1 MTNNKLLYSGNNKC
15 ADCTHVNACMR
26 MSIVFDYPFEEI
38 AMYSDR
44 CFAYEPTVEV
54 VRCKDCKF
62 SCQPEIYDPMECNKW
77 ATKWGVVYTEPN
89 GFCHKGERREGE

>member
-54 VRCKDCKF
+54 VHGRWNPYKISDVF
-62 SCQPEIYDPMECNKW
+62 THSCSVCHCD
-77 ATKWGVVYTEPN
+77 VN
-89 GFCHKGERREGE
+89 GKTPYCPYCGAKMDGGNEDG